1 MARTMGVRGLLHLLV
16 FTVASTAHGAQQTA
30 GPTVAP
36 PTSFVSL
43 TDPACPVTGFKDLTP
58 HTDELHIL
66 YSETGP
72 GATIKGPKSLVAHIV
87 FENGALDGDDKI
99 VPFARRNDGL
109 RQATVA
115 LQERIPL
122 YIIYWVEDR
131 ETKQS
136 DTNQGR
142 YFEVPFCDPHGHRSE
157 RSVEF
162 EAQSYTGILES
173 HGVERPVNFAKA
185 IEVLTEFIHPPFR
198 GANLISSLWSYK
210 LHLGGDTPQTR
221 AALLTEI
228 NHFVTDHSTDG
239 FGLLSALNFT
249 AYHSWIPDDT
259 NDRIIVALDRKE
271 LDRHAEAFLLLAHS
285 SIERD
290 EAKRATLF
298 RQLIAKFPDDE
309 EADLARQNLIATTT
323 DMAERETLYQQMHAK
338 NPHDVFLPI
347 EMARFYVDANQK
359 LPEAIALLAEADN
372 LLQAT
377 EQRISGAQEMSAAG
391 IKRNARLIAM
401 TRAEILLRQ
410 NKPKEA
416 FAILLPLKPEF
427 TLGSSYFLLA
437 RALEKSGDKKAAF
450 DSYLEA
456 AIRPWKDQ
464 QKAYV
469 ALEKLWLQQK
479 MGNKN
484 DLQKR
489 IATRTA
495 ELFANSNYEPH
506 LLAHDAPE
514 FELTTLSGEHF
525 SNSSLR
531 GKTVVLNLWAVW
543 CAPCLFELVP
553 LQDFQIKHP
562 SVLVLTVVDGTTDRK
577 ELASVIRDKK
587 LSALRVAPADFELW
601 NKLGA
606 FGVPNTFIIDQ
617 TGEVRIQHLGG
628 IPDVSRYL
636 EADLAAIAVQ
646 PPAKH

>member
-1 MARTMGVRGLLHLLV
+1 MRVHNLCWVIALGTSSVTPL
-16 FTVASTAHGAQQTA
+16 AAQQTTTIA
-30 GPTVAP
+30 LG

-43 TDPACPVTGFKDLTP
+43 TDPACPVTGFRDLTP

-72 GATIKGPKSLVAHIV
+72 HATIKGPKSLVAHIV
-87 FENGALDGDDKI
+87 FENGYPDGDDRVI
-99 VPFARRNDGL
+99 PFTRRGNGL
-109 RQATVA
+109 WQANVQ
-115 LQERIPL
+115 LLERIPL
-122 YIIYWVEDR
+122 YIIYWVEDH

-136 DTNQGR
+136 DTNQGK
-142 YFEVPFCDPHGHRSE
+142 YFEVPFCDPHGRRSE

-173 HGVERPVNFAKA
+173 HGIERPVDFAKA

-198 GANLISSLWSYK
+198 GANLIASLWNYK

-221 AALLTEI
+221 AALLIEI
-228 NHFVTDHSTDG
+228 NRFVSDHSTDG

-259 NDRIIVALDRKE
+259 NDRMIAALDRKE
-271 LDRHAEAFLLLAHS
+271 PRYHAEAFLLLAHS

-290 EAKRATLF
+290 DAKRATLF

-309 EADLARQNLIATTT
+309 EADSARRSLIATTT

-338 NPHDVFLPI
+338 NPHDTFLPI

-359 LPEAIALLAEADN
+359 LSEALALLAEADD

-377 EQRISGAQEMSAAG
+377 EQKRPDAQMMNAAA

-401 TRAEILLRQ
+401 TRAEILSGQ
-410 NKPKEA
+410 NKPREA
-416 FAILLPLKPEF
+416 LAVLLPLKPEF
-427 TLGSSYFLLA
+427 TLGSSDFLLA
-437 RALEKSGDKKAAF
+437 EVLEKSGDKKAAV
-450 DSYLEA
+450 DSYLDA
-456 AIRPWKDQ
+456 AIRPWKNQ
-464 QKAYV
+464 RKAYV
-469 ALEKLWLQQK
+469 ALEKLWLKQK

-489 IATRTA
+489 IETRIA
-495 ELFANSNYEPH
+495 QLFANSNYEPH

-543 CAPCLFELVP
+543 CAPCLFELGP

-562 SVLVLTVVDGTTDRK
+562 NVLVLTVVDGTTDRK
-577 ELASVIRDKK
+577 ELAGVIRDKK

-628 IPDVSRYL
+628 ILDVPRFL
-636 EADLAAIAVQ
+636 EADLAAIAAQ
-646 PPAKH
+646 PSAKN

>member
-1 MARTMGVRGLLHLLV
+1 MRVRGFLHLLV
-16 FTVASTAHGAQQTA
+16 FTVASTAHGSQQTA
-30 GPTVAP
+30 PTVAG

-43 TDPACPVTGFKDLTP
+43 TDPACPVTGPKDPTP
-58 HTDELHIL
+58 HTDELHVL
-66 YSETGP
+66 YSERGP
-72 GATIKGPKSLVAHIV
+72 RATIKEPKSLVAHIV
-87 FENGALDGDDKI
+87 FDAGSVDGDDEAI
-99 VPFARRNDGL
+99 PFARRDDGL
-109 RQATVA
+109 WQATVA
-115 LQERIPL
+115 LQERIPR
-122 YIIYWVEDR
+122 YIVYWIEDR
-131 ETKQS
+131 ETKQT

-142 YFEVPFCDPHGHRSE
+142 YFEVPFCDPYGRRSE
-157 RSVEF
+157 LSVEF

-173 HGVERPVNFAKA
+173 HGIERPVDFAKA
-185 IEVLTEFIHPPFR
+185 IEVLSEFIHPPFR
-198 GANLISSLWSYK
+198 GANLVASLWNYK

-221 AALLTEI
+221 ATLLTEI
-228 NHFVTDHSTDG
+228 NQFVTDHATDA
-239 FGLLSALNFT
+239 FGLVSALNFT

-259 NDRIIVALDRKE
+259 NNRMIAALDRKE
-271 LDRHAEAFLLLAHS
+271 PDSHAEAFLLLAHGS
-285 SIERD
+285 SERD
-290 EAKRATLF
+290 TDKHAAILR
-298 RQLIAKFPDDE
+298 RLIAKFPDDQMADVARQDLMATT
-309 EADLARQNLIATTT
+309 ADLA
-323 DMAERETLYQQMHAK
+323 EREMLYLQMHAQ
-338 NPHDVFLPI
+338 NPHDVYLPI
-347 EMARFYVDANQK
+347 QMARFYVDANQK
-359 LPEAIALLAEADN
+359 LPEALALLAEADN

-377 EQRISGAQEMSAAG
+377 EQRRPGAQEISAAG
-391 IKRNARLIAM
+391 IKRDSRLIAR

-410 NKPKEA
+410 NKPSEA
-416 FAILLPLKPEF
+416 LAILLSLKPEF

-437 RALEKSGDKKAAF
+437 QALEKSGDQKAAA

-464 QKAYV
+464 QRAYV

-489 IATRTA
+489 IAAKTA
-495 ELFANSNYEPH
+495 ELFANTNYQPR

-543 CAPCLFELVP
+543 CAPCLFELGP
-553 LQDFQIKHP
+553 LQDFQTNHP
-562 SVLVLTVVDGTTDRK
+562 NVLVLTVVDGTTDRK
-577 ELASVIRDKK
+577 DLAGVIRDKK
-587 LSALRVAPADFELW
+587 LSTLRVAPADFELW

-636 EADLAAIAVQ
+636 EADLAAIAAQ
-646 PPAKH
+646 PSAKN